1 MKLSLLQL
9 FVLSFWPACMMV
21 AQDKV
26 NMKFGKPTKAEMQ
39 MTTYAAE
46 PDADAVVLCRLTD
59 VEYTIQQTGYLVDYK
74 EKVRIK
80 VLKPEGVRF
89 AKVVIP
95 YLKGTPID
103 NRNSSSKLVL
113 KVGATDNNSVS
124 SSFDEQAGAMTTA
137 DLDRFSEESIEDLRA
152 TAYNL
157 QGSKVV
163 KSTLK
168 KGDIAETKI
177 DDQHYQVEF
186 TVPDVQEG
194 TVIEYEYTLHSELF
208 WLLHDWFAQCE
219 IPVAYAKLDMN
230 IPRYLLFSMEEHGI
244 QRLISTCESGTM
256 RYKLESDPLAAP
268 TIIPSNHYIS
278 VGRNLTGV
286 KMGNGVWSMQ
296 DQCAGITAYLKH
308 YSMRGA
314 AVVDYT
320 KTWEQIDEMVLKSE
334 DLGVQLG
341 EHSPLAQ
348 ELTDAKVA
356 EIVDQRQRA
365 EAVVKLVL
373 DKVKWN
379 GRYEMS
385 PAVTEETLK
394 NQGGSNVDINMLLLQ
409 SLNDAG
415 ITAVPVMLRT
425 RDQGKLSVEFPAVQK
440 YTTFIVAVVLP
451 QGNLYLDASS
461 VNGGFNA
468 LAELLQVE
476 KARLVLNDRK
486 GRWVN
491 LQAAVAK

>member
-39 MTTYAAE
+39 MTAYEAE

-137 DLDRFSEESIEDLRA
+137 DLDRFSEESIEDLKA

-163 KSTLK
+163 KSALK

-194 TVIEYEYTLHSELF
+194 TVMEYEYTLHSELF

-278 VGRNLTGV
+278 VGRNLTGI

-356 EIVDQRQRA
+356 EIFDQRQRA

-385 PAVTEETLK
+385 PAATEETLK

-461 VNGGFNA
+461 ANGGFNA